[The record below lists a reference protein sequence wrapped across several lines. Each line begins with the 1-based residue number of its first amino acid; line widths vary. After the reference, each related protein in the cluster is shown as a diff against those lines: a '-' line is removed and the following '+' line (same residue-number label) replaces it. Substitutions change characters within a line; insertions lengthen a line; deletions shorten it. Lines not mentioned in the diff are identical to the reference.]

1 MKRTMIRLVT
11 LPCALTFS
19 GLALAHTGSHEVS
32 GFLSGLSHPLTGP
45 DHLAAMLAVGLWA
58 GTGARG
64 RAWLPV
70 AAFLV
75 FMICGSLLGMSGIA
89 LPGVEAGIAASVLVT
104 GLLVATVARLPAA
117 ASIALVGVFALFH
130 GSAHGAEI
138 PSAAAPVFY
147 GFGFLVSMA
156 ALHLSGLGLGRL
168 AQRTRA
174 EWLVRGAGVITG
186 GFGAWLLLAS

>member
-19 GLALAHTGSHEVS
+19 GLALAHTGHHDIP
-32 GFLSGLSHPLTGP
+32 GFLSGLGHPLTGP

-58 GTGARG
+58 GTGACG

-75 FMICGSLLGMSGIA
+75 CMTCGALLGMGGIA

-104 GLLVATVARLPAA
+104 GLLVATLARLPAA
-117 ASIALVGVFALFH
+117 AGIALVGVFALFH
-130 GSAHGAEI
+130 GSAHAVEM
-138 PSAAAPVFY
+138 PSAAAPVLY
-147 GFGFLVSMA
+147 GLGFLVSTA
-156 ALHLSGLGLGRL
+156 ILHLGGLGLGRL